1 MAADC
6 VDLVFLSEMEGMRG
20 VRCLLLVAF
29 AAGCGHM
36 LRVAW
41 PANQAG
47 VGFFELPFMVGAA
60 VTGGAGQL
68 MSRVELDFV
77 VASRTPNLCRRY
89 ARGLL
94 RRLGFRRIPPLGS
107 ATAQQQKNYED
118 RGERA
123 IHNLDTVP

>member
-1 MAADC
+1 
-6 VDLVFLSEMEGMRG
+6 MEGMRG
-20 VRCLLLVAF
+20 VCGLLLVAF

-41 PANQAG
+41 PGNHAG
-47 VGFFELPFMVGAA
+47 VGFFELPFMVRAA

-68 MSRVELDFV
+68 MGRVELDGV
-77 VASRTPNLCRRY
+77 VTSRTPDLCRRY

-94 RRLGFRRIPPLGS
+94 RRLGFRRITPLGS